1 MFNLR
6 FRKLGFIV
14 GFSAIFLIFTSN
26 LIINH
31 QYFLTAYPAID
42 KVSFDELSKFS
53 TIPVNGILGD
63 FETSLISTNPNN
75 EEWKNRLCEN
85 TNQAGINIEIPFI
98 CDSSDSRGQNGN
110 NNQQNQDISDRLNE
124 TVGNLKEKLDDSIFG
139 NKENDNPQSND
150 LQSNTRDDNNKNGKD
165 NNNDGNDGNNQNGD
179 DNDDGNKDK
188 ENNFSEQQLLDQQE
202 EDKAKSELDYDNS
215 NGDNGNNQRDNN
227 NGNNDNDGDNGDSQ
241 GNNNDDG
248 LGIAGLDLGLN
259 VDEKLGDVDEKIDNL
274 KNNLVVGQQEENKD
288 NEKNNNGR
296 GNNDGTL
303 GINGLTPNTQNI
315 QANLEKQIEKLKDKF
330 ENERDNQRLIEQ
342 RNEFDDDDDDDDADD
357 GDGDGDDGDGKDYD
371 GYGFKGDDDSGNGNE
386 NGEENFNFAAAGDFG
401 CSANTQNTIEN
412 MQSKEPEIVLTLG
425 DHSYHS
431 TADCWF
437 DMMSPVK
444 DKLMVTLG
452 HHDVEDGQ
460 AKMNQY
466 MNSFAMDKPFYS
478 YDYNKVHF
486 LVMSA
491 KSVYYKG
498 SEQYNFV
505 LEDLKKASENENVN
519 WIVVSSYG
527 PPYTSP
533 SEHTAFKEL
542 REVYHPIFEQYGV
555 DLVLSGHNH
564 NYQRTYPLTYNPNDS
579 GEPTVTNTAASNY
592 DGQKDGI
599 VFAIVGTGGV
609 NFYSFNGQAPF
620 VDTQFANKFGFL
632 NIDISNGNPDIKL
645 TGTFYDNKGGQI
657 LDQFTIEKDPK
668 NKNTEVINS

>member
-1 MFNLR
+1 M
-6 FRKLGFIV
+6 
-14 GFSAIFLIFTSN
+14 S
-26 LIINH
+26 NH
-31 QYFLTAYPAID
+31 QNFLTAYPAIN

-63 FETSLISTNPNN
+63 FETSFISTNPNN

-85 TNQAGINIEIPFI
+85 TNQAGINIGIPLI
-98 CDSSDSRGQNGN
+98 CDSSDRKGQNGN
-110 NNQQNQDISDRLNE
+110 NNQRDQDISDRLNK
-124 TVGNLKEKLDDSIFG
+124 TVENLKEKLDDSIFG
-139 NKENDNPQSND
+139 NKENDNSQSND

-165 NNNDGNDGNNQNGD
+165 NNNDGNDNNNQNGD
-179 DNDDGNKDK
+179 DNDDGNNDE
-188 ENNFSEQQLLDQQE
+188 ENKFSERQLLDQQGE
-202 EDKAKSELDYDNS
+202 GKAKSELDDDNS
-215 NGDNGNNQRDNN
+215 NGNNGNNQRNNNNNNN
-227 NGNNDNDGDNGDSQ
+227 NGNNGNNGDSQ

-259 VDEKLGDVDEKIDNL
+259 VDDKLGDVDEKIDKL
-274 KNNLVVGQQEENKD
+274 KNNLGVGQHKENKD
-288 NEKNNNGR
+288 NEKNNNDQD
-296 GNNDGTL
+296 NNDGTL
-303 GINGLTPNTQNI
+303 GVNGLAPNIQNI

-342 RNEFDDDDDDDDADD
+342 RNEFDDDDDDDADD
-357 GDGDGDDGDGKDYD
+357 GDDDSDDGDGKDYD
-371 GYGFKGDDDSGNGNE
+371 GYGFKGDDDSGNE

-401 CSANTQNTIEN
+401 CSTNTQNTIEN
-412 MQSKEPEIVLTLG
+412 MQSKDPEIVLTLG

-444 DKLMVTLG
+444 DKLMLTLG

-491 KSVYYKG
+491 KSVYSKG

-555 DLVLSGHNH
+555 DLVLSAHNH

-579 GEPTVTNTAASNY
+579 GEPTVTNTAATDY

-609 NFYSFNGQAPF
+609 NFYSFNGQAQF

-632 NIDISNGNPDIKL
+632 NIDISNGNLDTKL
-645 TGTFYDNKGGQI
+645 TGTFYDNKGGKI
-657 LDQFTIEKDPK
+657 LDQFTIDKDLK

>member
-1 MFNLR
+1 
-6 FRKLGFIV
+6 
-14 GFSAIFLIFTSN
+14 
-26 LIINH
+26 
-31 QYFLTAYPAID
+31 
-42 KVSFDELSKFS
+42 
-53 TIPVNGILGD
+53 
-63 FETSLISTNPNN
+63 PN
-75 EEWKNRLCEN
+75 
-85 TNQAGINIEIPFI
+85 
-98 CDSSDSRGQNGN
+98 
-110 NNQQNQDISDRLNE
+110 
-124 TVGNLKEKLDDSIFG
+124 V
-139 NKENDNPQSND
+139 
-150 LQSNTRDDNNKNGKD
+150 
-165 NNNDGNDGNNQNGD
+165 
-179 DNDDGNKDK
+179 
-188 ENNFSEQQLLDQQE
+188 
-202 EDKAKSELDYDNS
+202 
-215 NGDNGNNQRDNN
+215 
-227 NGNNDNDGDNGDSQ
+227 
-241 GNNNDDG
+241 
-248 LGIAGLDLGLN
+248 
-259 VDEKLGDVDEKIDNL
+259 
-274 KNNLVVGQQEENKD
+274 
-288 NEKNNNGR
+288 
-296 GNNDGTL
+296 
-303 GINGLTPNTQNI
+303 QNI
-315 QANLEKQIEKLKDKF
+315 QTNLDKQIEKLKDKF

-342 RNEFDDDDDDDDADD
+342 RNEFDDDDDDADEGEDDS
-357 GDGDGDDGDGKDYD
+357 DDGDGKDYD
-371 GYGFKGDDDSGNGNE
+371 GYGFKGDDDSGNGNGNE
-386 NGEENFNFAAAGDFG
+386 NGEENFNFATVGDFG
-401 CSANTQNTIEN
+401 CSTNTQNTLEN
-412 MQSKEPEIVLTLG
+412 MQSKDPEIVLALG
-425 DHSYHS
+425 DLSYHS

-437 DMMSPVK
+437 DMMSPIK
-444 DKLMVTLG
+444 DKLMITLG

-466 MNSFAMDKPFYS
+466 MNSFAMEKPFYS

-579 GEPTVTNTAASNY
+579 GEPTVTNTAATGY

-599 VFAIVGTGGV
+599 IFAIVGTGGV

-632 NIDISNGNPDIKL
+632 NIDISNGNPDTKL
-645 TGTFYDNKGGQI
+645 TGTFYDNKGSQI
-657 LDQFTIEKDPK
+657 LDQFTIEKELK